1 MTLRPATTL
10 FRPCCSGLSPAL
22 QTADVHAANTE
33 AAIVAG
39 TGSPRTGTAVA
50 AGPTTL
56 DGQTPPGIGSR
67 LKDTEALPTLK
78 R

>member
-1 MTLRPATTL
+1 MARLAGKRTG
-10 FRPCCSGLSPAL
+10 SGPG
-22 QTADVHAANTE
+22 NTE

-39 TGSPRTGTAVA
+39 TGSPPTGA
-50 AGPTTL
+50 AGLTTL
-56 DGQTPPGIGSR
+56 DGQTLPGIGSR